1 MNTQP
6 HHKIS
11 RREAL
16 RLSVGGTLATMGAV
30 HSFAQNTD
38 TSAAPKAAPRAEPG
52 ESGNAPIKTR
62 MFWTWDH
69 ATEWMLNLPGAQTI
83 GANNYYSRTTEWFE
97 GDYTRLLEFCG
108 HHHID
113 AVIVWGL
120 LRDHHGGVES
130 AKRLCEVAAKNKVRL
145 LCGVGLN
152 AYGGVYYEGDSPYSL
167 DLRLQ
172 KHPEL
177 KAVRESGEPLEFR
190 SRVYGNKTF
199 YHACPSRKENQDYI
213 VESLQWLFK
222 TVPLDGAQIEA
233 GDTGVCHCKL
243 CKERRRYPTGNFSW
257 EDLALLQ
264 PMAVRAIREV
274 KPDAWI
280 CCETYSHPEPHKG
293 DDHPEFGGGKTA
305 WADECLAKLPDGVF
319 IEWVYDKLS
328 KKSAR
333 QKWTDAGNLDNT
345 RFRHIMRAHFST
357 YWGNIRG
364 ELAIEEIATMVQECI
379 AHGADCSSLF
389 GEVSP
394 FQTGA
399 ELNYLALENL
409 GSSANPK
416 ADLNIF
422 LRDVAGPLLGGEEHA
437 RDFLKFSKL
446 KKKPKQTAE
455 ALKDIYRRCGSLPPE
470 AARRWAWLGNF
481 LASFAYQ
488 GR

>member
-1 MNTQP
+1 MNIQP
-6 HHKIS
+6 HKTCS
-11 RREAL
+11 RRDAL
-16 RLSVGGTLATMGAV
+16 RLSIAGTLAAAGAIR
-30 HSFAQNTD
+30 ALAD
-38 TSAAPKAAPRAEPG
+38 ETSLTAAPKPAPRAEPG
-52 ESGNAPIKTR
+52 ELPIKTR
-62 MFWTWDH
+62 IFWTWDH

-97 GDYTRLLEFCG
+97 GDYTRLLEYCG
-108 HHHID
+108 RHHID

-145 LCGVGLN
+145 LCGVGLC

-177 KAVRESGEPLEFR
+177 KALRASGEPLEFR
-190 SRVYGNKTF
+190 SRVYGNKTT
-199 YHACPSRKENQDYI
+199 YHACPSRKENQEHI

-222 TVPLDGAQIEA
+222 NVPLDGVQIES
-233 GDTGVCHCKL
+233 GDTGVCQCKL

-264 PMAVRAIREV
+264 PMAVRAVRDV

-280 CCETYSHPEPHKG
+280 CCETYSHPEPHTG
-293 DDHPEFGGGKTA
+293 DEHPEFGGGKTA
-305 WADECLAKLPDGVF
+305 WAEECLAKLPDGVF
-319 IEWVYDKLS
+319 IEWVYDKLN
-328 KKSAR
+328 KKSAN
-333 QKWTDAGNLDNT
+333 KTWTDAGNLDNK
-345 RFRHIMRAHFST
+345 RFRHIMRAHFGT

-379 AHGADCSSLF
+379 AHGADCTSLF

-399 ELNYLALENL
+399 ELNYLALENF
-409 GSSANPK
+409 GSAANPK
-416 ADLNIF
+416 ADLDVF

-437 RDFLKFSKL
+437 RDFLKYSKL

-481 LASFAYQ
+481 LASFTYRA
-488 GR
+488 G